1 MCQKGVAKHVEQ
13 PRLALAART
22 AKGCQRPGRS
32 RHRRNRLPELDIG
45 QTHRGSS
52 GTRPAEHFLGH
63 VDAND
68 ATVRP
73 DLTGR
78 DKAVETA
85 PRAEIDHPLARLQGA
100 KRERVTDTGKS
111 LNGAV
116 GKAATT
122 AWS

>member
-1 MCQKGVAKHVEQ
+1 
-13 PRLALAART
+13 
-22 AKGCQRPGRS
+22 
-32 RHRRNRLPELDIG
+32 LPELDIG

-63 VDAND
+63 VDANE

-73 DLTGR
+73 DLTRR

-85 PRAEIDHPLARLQGA
+85 PEPRSTTRSPGFKVPSENGLPTPA
-100 KRERVTDTGKS
+100 KASTALS
-111 LNGAV
+111 